1 VTVNYQ
7 SPDKVLPAT
16 YQWTFGIQQELLPN
30 LMLEVAY
37 VGARS
42 VRQPNRW
49 DANPARQDS
58 DLTRPTAVQ
67 SRRPYQNV
75 GFVSGN
81 TSLAWSNYNA
91 MNLRVER
98 RFSGG
103 FTLLGVYTYSKA
115 MAIRPTDNWTVM
127 DIDNIRIN
135 YGPVND
141 YTHNSVISYVYDL
154 PFGRGRRFVSG
165 VNGAVDQLIGGWQVN
180 GITTFRSGAALSM
193 TSPVSN
199 NRGNR
204 AGNRPDRIK
213 DGNLPTSER
222 SVERWFDTTA
232 FRDPILGTYGSSG
245 DGVLRGPGL
254 ANWDLSIFKNF
265 PIKEQMRL
273 QFRWEMFNA
282 FNHVNYQNPSTNTG
296 DARFA
301 RISSAMTARQMQVA
315 LKLLF

>member
-1 VTVNYQ
+1 
-7 SPDKVLPAT
+7 
-16 YQWTFGIQQELLPN
+16 
-30 LMLEVAY
+30 
-37 VGARS
+37 
-42 VRQPNRW
+42 
-49 DANPARQDS
+49 
-58 DLTRPTAVQ
+58 
-67 SRRPYQNV
+67 
-75 GFVSGN
+75 
-81 TSLAWSNYNA
+81 
-91 MNLRVER
+91 
-98 RFSGG
+98 
-103 FTLLGVYTYSKA
+103 
-115 MAIRPTDNWTVM
+115 M

-165 VNGAVDQLIGGWQVN
+165 VNSAVDQLIGGWQVN

-213 DGNLPTSER
+213 DGNL
-222 SVERWFDTTA
+222 
-232 FRDPILGTYGSSG
+232 L
-245 DGVLRGPGL
+245 VLRGPVL
-254 ANWDLSIFKNF
+254 ANWDLSVFKNF

-301 RISSAMTARQMQVA
+301 RISSAMTARQMQMA